1 LPRNARLRAYLV
13 AATAAAFLVSVGPA
27 TPAAVAATPT
37 TSTVA
42 DAIVATTGPEATAT
56 TVIATPTI
64 VATTATP
71 GPIAATTA
79 VRTTTA
85 ARTITSARTTTTP
98 ADQVIAIAKSKLG
111 DRWAYGAAGPGVFDC
126 SGLVIYSF
134 KKAGVASIVGFGR
147 FRSARALY
155 AWFRDRGLASR
166 TNGLPGDLVIWG
178 GGTHVGIY
186 LGNGMAIST
195 LVNGVRVHSIRATT
209 ARFTAFLHTG
219 IAGTAT
225 TAVPRTAQPTAVVA
239 KAATVT
245 ARRVT
250 TTALRLRSGPSTAT
264 RVLSTLAAHA
274 KVGVV
279 RVAKDRSGRTWYGVL
294 VGGRLGWLAGW
305 YTRAI

>member
-42 DAIVATTGPEATAT
+42 GAIATTTGPEATAT

-79 VRTTTA
+79 ARTT
-85 ARTITSARTTTTP
+85 TSARTTTTP

-111 DRWAYGAAGPGVFDC
+111 GRWAYGAAGPGVFDC

-147 FRSARALY
+147 LRSARALY

-225 TAVPRTAQPTAVVA
+225 AVPRTAQPTAAVA
-239 KAATVT
+239 KAATVI

-264 RVLSTLAAHA
+264 RVLSTLASHA

>member
-1 LPRNARLRAYLV
+1 MPRNARLRAYLV
-13 AATAAAFLVSVGPA
+13 AATAAALLVSVGPA

-37 TSTVA
+37 TSTVS
-42 DAIVATTGPEATAT
+42 DAISKTAGPEATAT
-56 TVIATPTI
+56 TVVATPTI
-64 VATTATP
+64 VATAATP
-71 GPIAATTA
+71 APIAATT
-79 VRTTTA
+79 T
-85 ARTITSARTTTTP
+85 ARTTTTP
-98 ADQVIAIAKSKLG
+98 ARPTTTRAAQVIAIAKSKLG
-111 DRWAYGAAGPGVFDC
+111 ARWVYGATGPGVFDC

-134 KKAGVASIVGFGR
+134 RKAGVASVVGLGR
-147 FRSARALY
+147 YRSVRALY
-155 AWFRDRGLASR
+155 AWFRGRGLASR
-166 TNGLPGDLVIWG
+166 TNGRPGDLVIWG

-195 LVNGVRVHSIRATT
+195 LLNGVRVHSIWATT
-209 ARFTAFLHTG
+209 ARFTTFLHTG
-219 IAGTAT
+219 IAGTAV
-225 TAVPRTAQPTAVVA
+225 TAAPRTAKPTAVVA
-239 KAATVT
+239 KAVTVT

-250 TTALRLRSGPSTAT
+250 TTALRLRSGPSTAA

>member
-1 LPRNARLRAYLV
+1 MPRNARLRAYLV

-27 TPAAVAATPT
+27 AVAATPT
-37 TSTVA
+37 AAAAA
-42 DAIVATTGPEATAT
+42 DTTPALSAPAATAPT
-56 TVIATPTI
+56 APTI
-64 VATTATP
+64 LASVATP
-71 GPIAATTA
+71 GPTTA
-79 VRTTTA
+79 VTA
-85 ARTITSARTTTTP
+85 ARTTASVPTAIAR
-98 ADQVIAIAKSKLG
+98 ADQVIAVAKSKLG
-111 DRWAYGAAGPGVFDC
+111 ARWAYGAAGPGAFDC

-134 KKAGVASIVGFGR
+134 SKAGVASIIGSGR
-147 FRSARALY
+147 ARSARALY
-155 AWFRDRGLASR
+155 AWFRARGLAS
-166 TNGLPGDLVIWG
+166 TTDGQPGDLVIWG

-195 LVNGVRVHSIRATT
+195 LLNGVRVHSIRATT

-219 IAGTAT
+219 IAGTAA
-225 TAVPRTAQPTAVVA
+225 TAVPRTAKPTAVVA
-239 KAATVT
+239 KAVTVT

-250 TTALRLRSGPSTAT
+250 TTALRLRSGPSTAA

-305 YTRAI
+305 YTRAT

>member
-13 AATAAAFLVSVGPA
+13 AATAAAFLVSVGLA

-42 DAIVATTGPEATAT
+42 DAISTTTGPESTAT
-56 TVIATPTI
+56 TVIATPEI
-64 VATTATP
+64 VAT
-71 GPIAATTA
+71 AATVVTA
-79 VRTTTA
+79 PATTT
-85 ARTITSARTTTTP
+85 ARTTTTS
-98 ADQVIAIAKSKLG
+98 ARATTTRAAQVIAIAKSKLG
-111 DRWAYGAAGPGVFDC
+111 ARWVYGAAGPGAFDC

-134 KKAGVASIVGFGR
+134 SKAGVASIIGSGR
-147 FRSARALY
+147 ARSARALY
-155 AWFRDRGLASR
+155 AWFRARGLAS
-166 TNGLPGDLVIWG
+166 TTDGQPGDLVIWG

-219 IAGTAT
+219 IAGTAA
-225 TAVPRTAQPTAVVA
+225 TAVPRTAKPTAVVA
-239 KAATVT
+239 KAMTVT
-245 ARRVT
+245 ARRIT
-250 TTALRLRSGPSTAT
+250 RTALRLRSGPSTAT
-264 RVLSTLAAHA
+264 RVLSTLAART

-279 RVAKDRSGRTWYGVL
+279 GVAKDRSGRTWYRVL

-305 YTRAI
+305 YTRAT

>member
-27 TPAAVAATPT
+27 TAAAGAATPT
-37 TSTVA
+37 TVKVA
-42 DAIVATTGPEATAT
+42 DATLTTTGPEPTSTTVSATPMIVATTTAATQGA
-56 TVIATPTI
+56 
-64 VATTATP
+64 
-71 GPIAATTA
+71 IAATT
-79 VRTTTA
+79 TA
-85 ARTITSARTTTTP
+85 PTTTTR

-111 DRWAYGAAGPGVFDC
+111 ARWVYGAAGPGAFDC

-134 KKAGVASIVGFGR
+134 SKAGVASIIGSGR
-147 FRSARALY
+147 ARSARALY
-155 AWFRDRGLASR
+155 AWFRARGLAS
-166 TNGLPGDLVIWG
+166 TTDGQPGDLVIWG

-195 LVNGVRVHSIRATT
+195 LLNGVRVHSIRATT

-219 IAGTAT
+219 IAGTAA
-225 TAVPRTAQPTAVVA
+225 TAVPRTAKPTAVVA
-239 KAATVT
+239 KAVTVT

>member
-1 LPRNARLRAYLV
+1 
-13 AATAAAFLVSVGPA
+13 
-27 TPAAVAATPT
+27 
-37 TSTVA
+37 
-42 DAIVATTGPEATAT
+42 
-56 TVIATPTI
+56 
-64 VATTATP
+64 
-71 GPIAATTA
+71 
-79 VRTTTA
+79 
-85 ARTITSARTTTTP
+85 
-98 ADQVIAIAKSKLG
+98 VIAIAKSKLG
-111 DRWAYGAAGPGVFDC
+111 ARWVYGAAGPGAFDC

-134 KKAGVASIVGFGR
+134 SKAGVASIIGSGR
-147 FRSARALY
+147 ARSARALY
-155 AWFRDRGLASR
+155 AWFRDRGLASA
-166 TNGLPGDLVIWG
+166 TDGQPGDLVIWG

-195 LVNGVRVHSIRATT
+195 LLNGVRIHSIRATT

-219 IAGTAT
+219 IAGTAA
-225 TAVPRTAQPTAVVA
+225 TAVPRAAKPTAAVA
-239 KAATVT
+239 KAVTVT
-245 ARRVT
+245 ARRAT

>member
-1 LPRNARLRAYLV
+1 MPRNARLRVYLV

-27 TPAAVAATPT
+27 TPAAGAATPT

-42 DAIVATTGPEATAT
+42 DATLTTTGPEPTATTVSATPMIVATTTAATQ
-56 TVIATPTI
+56 
-64 VATTATP
+64 
-71 GPIAATTA
+71 GPIAATKT
-79 VRTTTA
+79 
-85 ARTITSARTTTTP
+85 ARTTITP
-98 ADQVIAIAKSKLG
+98 ARTTITRAAQVIAIAKSKLG
-111 DRWAYGAAGPGVFDC
+111 ARWVYGAAGPGAFDC

-134 KKAGVASIVGFGR
+134 SKAGVASIIGSGR
-147 FRSARALY
+147 ARSARALY
-155 AWFRDRGLASR
+155 AWFRARGLAS
-166 TNGLPGDLVIWG
+166 TTDGQPGDLVIWG

-195 LVNGVRVHSIRATT
+195 LLNGVRVHSIRATT

-219 IAGTAT
+219 IAGTAA
-225 TAVPRTAQPTAVVA
+225 TAVPRTAKPTAVVA
-239 KAATVT
+239 KAVTVT

-250 TTALRLRSGPSTAT
+250 TTALRLRSGPSTAA

-305 YTRAI
+305 YTRAT

>member
-1 LPRNARLRAYLV
+1 M
-13 AATAAAFLVSVGPA
+13 
-27 TPAAVAATPT
+27 
-37 TSTVA
+37 
-42 DAIVATTGPEATAT
+42 IVATTTAATQ
-56 TVIATPTI
+56 
-64 VATTATP
+64 
-71 GPIAATTA
+71 GPIAATKTA
-79 VRTTTA
+79 PTTT
-85 ARTITSARTTTTP
+85 TARTTTTR

-111 DRWAYGAAGPGVFDC
+111 ARWVYGAAGPGAFDC

-134 KKAGVASIVGFGR
+134 SKAGVASIIGSGR
-147 FRSARALY
+147 ARSARALY
-155 AWFRDRGLASR
+155 AWFRARGLAS
-166 TNGLPGDLVIWG
+166 TTDGQPGDLVIWG

-195 LVNGVRVHSIRATT
+195 LLNGVRVHSIRATT

-219 IAGTAT
+219 IAGTAA
-225 TAVPRTAQPTAVVA
+225 TAVPRTAKPTAVVA
-239 KAATVT
+239 KAVTVT

-250 TTALRLRSGPSTAT
+250 TTALRLRSGPSTAA

>member
-1 LPRNARLRAYLV
+1 MPRNARLRAYLV

-27 TPAAVAATPT
+27 TPAAVAASQTAFTVSDATLT
-37 TSTVA
+37 T
-42 DAIVATTGPEATAT
+42 IGPEATAT
-56 TVIATPTI
+56 TVIATPTNA
-64 VATTATP
+64 ATTATP
-71 GPIAATTA
+71 GPIAAS
-79 VRTTTA
+79 TA
-85 ARTITSARTTTTP
+85 ARTTTR
-98 ADQVIAIAKSKLG
+98 ADQVIAVAKSKLG
-111 DRWAYGAAGPGVFDC
+111 ARWVYGAAGPGAFDC

-134 KKAGVASIVGFGR
+134 SKAGVASIIGSGR
-147 FRSARALY
+147 ARSARALY
-155 AWFRDRGLASR
+155 AWFRARGLAS
-166 TNGLPGDLVIWG
+166 TTDGQPGDLVIWG

-219 IAGTAT
+219 IAGTAA
-225 TAVPRTAQPTAVVA
+225 TAVPRTAQPAAVVA
-239 KAATVT
+239 KAAIVT

-250 TTALRLRSGPSTAT
+250 TTALRLRSGSSTAAH
-264 RVLSTLAAHA
+264 VLSTLAAHA

>member
-1 LPRNARLRAYLV
+1 MPRNARLRAYLV

-37 TSTVA
+37 AAAAA
-42 DAIVATTGPEATAT
+42 DTTPALSAPAATAPT
-56 TVIATPTI
+56 APTI
-64 VATTATP
+64 IASVAMP
-71 GPIAATTA
+71 GPTTA
-79 VRTTTA
+79 VTA
-85 ARTITSARTTTTP
+85 ARTTPAARTTTTR

-111 DRWAYGAAGPGVFDC
+111 ARWVYGAAGPGAFDC

-134 KKAGVASIVGFGR
+134 SKAGVASIIGSGR
-147 FRSARALY
+147 ARSARALY
-155 AWFRDRGLASR
+155 AWFRARGLAS
-166 TNGLPGDLVIWG
+166 TTDGQPGDLVIWG

-219 IAGTAT
+219 IAGTAA
-225 TAVPRTAQPTAVVA
+225 TAVPRTAKPTAVVA
-239 KAATVT
+239 KAMTVT

-250 TTALRLRSGPSTAT
+250 TTALRLRSGPSTAA

-279 RVAKDRSGRTWYGVL
+279 RVAKDLSGRTWYGVL

>member
-27 TPAAVAATPT
+27 TPAAGAATPT

-42 DAIVATTGPEATAT
+42 DATLTTTGPESTAT
-56 TVIATPTI
+56 TVIATPEI
-64 VATTATP
+64 VATAATQ
-71 GPIAATTA
+71 GPIAATKTA
-79 VRTTTA
+79 PSTTT
-85 ARTITSARTTTTP
+85 ARTTTTR

-111 DRWAYGAAGPGVFDC
+111 ARWAYGAAGPGAFDC

-134 KKAGVASIVGFGR
+134 SKAGVASIIGSGR
-147 FRSARALY
+147 ARSARALY
-155 AWFRDRGLASR
+155 AWFRARGLASATDGR
-166 TNGLPGDLVIWG
+166 PGDLVIWG

-219 IAGTAT
+219 IAGTAA
-225 TAVPRTAQPTAVVA
+225 TAVPRTAKPTAVVA
-239 KAATVT
+239 KAVTVT

-250 TTALRLRSGPSTAT
+250 TTALRLRSGPSTAA